1 MIVSEQQGLD
11 NDVSHPLGDREEMS
25 RLGEL
30 VVDDPRQLLAD
41 VPGQADRHDEVLG
54 AVPQVHLP
62 RPLAIVGVGVGER
75 VLQLQRAPAPLA
87 EPDHHVPVQ
96 ALVLP
101 LLPDLRLQA
110 KPHIA
115 RRKEKKNPREQ
126 ACGAQEFHAG
136 NARDRRRCTM

>member
-115 RRKEKKNPREQ
+115 RRKEKKKPP
-126 ACGAQEFHAG
+126 
-136 NARDRRRCTM
+136 